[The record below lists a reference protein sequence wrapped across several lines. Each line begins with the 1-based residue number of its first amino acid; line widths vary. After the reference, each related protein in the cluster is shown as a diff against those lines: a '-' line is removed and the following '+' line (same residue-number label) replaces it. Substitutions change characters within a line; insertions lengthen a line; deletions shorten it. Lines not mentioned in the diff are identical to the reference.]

1 MPKKIR
7 ELKSLLL
14 QAGFTCRTGKGSHT
28 NWYHPLL
35 SGRVTI
41 SGKDGKDA
49 KEYQEKDVN
58 DLKVETAVIKGE
70 IKTLARKVEGMDK
83 RLEKVEDS
91 YAIIV
96 RVG

>member
-49 KEYQEKDVN
+49 KEYQKKDVSN
-58 DLKVETAVIKGE
+58 AIKRIEE
-70 IKTLARKVEGMDK
+70 IKKVQE
-83 RLEKVEDS
+83 EEE
-91 YAIIV
+91 
-96 RVG
+96 

>member
-7 ELKSLLL
+7 ELKNLLL
-14 QAGFTCRTGKGSHT
+14 QSGFTCRTGKGSHT

-49 KEYQEKDVN
+49 KEYQEKDVSN
-58 DLKVETAVIKGE
+58 AIKRIEE
-70 IKTLARKVEGMDK
+70 IKKPQEEAQNE
-83 RLEKVEDS
+83 
-91 YAIIV
+91 
-96 RVG
+96 

>member
-14 QAGFTCRTGKGSHT
+14 QSGFTCRTGKGSHT
-28 NWYHPLL
+28 NWCHPFL

-49 KEYQEKDVN
+49 KEYQ
-58 DLKVETAVIKGE
+58 
-70 IKTLARKVEGMDK
+70 
-83 RLEKVEDS
+83 
-91 YAIIV
+91 
-96 RVG
+96 

>member
-14 QAGFTCRTGKGSHT
+14 QAGFTCRTGEGSHT

-35 SGRVTI
+35 TGRVTI

-58 DLKVETAVIKGE
+58 NAIKRIEE
-70 IKTLARKVEGMDK
+70 IKKVQE
-83 RLEKVEDS
+83 EEEE
-91 YAIIV
+91 
-96 RVG
+96 

>member
-14 QAGFTCRTGKGSHT
+14 QSGFTCRTGKGSHT

-35 SGRVTI
+35 AGRVTI
-41 SGKDGKDA
+41 SGKDGNDA

-58 DLKVETAVIKGE
+58 NAIKKIAE
-70 IKTLARKVEGMDK
+70 VKKAQKE
-83 RLEKVEDS
+83 EDNE
-91 YAIIV
+91 
-96 RVG
+96 